1 MQLRLAASAMLFTLL
16 AAAAP
21 LTQAH
26 HSLLG
31 QFDDKKAL
39 TLTGVIQKV
48 DWVNPHI
55 YVHLVVKE
63 AGASGSTATWRLEG
77 VPVAMARKAGLSKAL
92 LEGNGETVTVEVFP
106 ARDGTPHLGFMMK
119 LTYPNGKFYQF
130 TADTR

>member
-1 MQLRLAASAMLFTLL
+1 MKLRLAAGAVVFAFLATAAQFTL
-16 AAAAP
+16 
-21 LTQAH
+21 AH

-31 QFDDKKAL
+31 QFDDKKA
-39 TLTGVIQKV
+39 TTIAGVIKKV

-55 YVHLVVKE
+55 YVHLAVKE
-63 AGASGSTATWRLEG
+63 AGAPGGVATWRLEG

-92 LEGNGETVTVEVFP
+92 LEGNGETVTVEVYP

-130 TADTR
+130 IADTR